1 MKGMEYIINMV
12 KRAWITGLV
21 VGVSLLASGCDYSAV
36 PENANVA
43 VNIADGSVTSQET
56 SSSTQEVSSNESNEP
71 SEVPLLTIDREH
83 TLQVNGEA
91 IDIICTYGISGN
103 RKDDYLFL
111 APSFVQL
118 GIKLKSDN
126 PRYKV
131 KVGGLHSDVATK
143 SGYSSYNG
151 IIQDSLDLRY
161 NDSPYGGYTIDSLN
175 SYENLFLVEGVLENQ
190 NFINAWYGYFYN
202 NSYHNDGKKLS
213 ENSIRYYCDGAIS
226 RTVWNIV
233 IDDTETGSSYSNY
246 IADSIF
252 MKCK

>member
-1 MKGMEYIINMV
+1 MRRV
-12 KRAWITGLV
+12 WITGLIV
-21 VGVSLLASGCDYSAV
+21 SVSLLASGCAYTTV

-43 VNIADGSVTSQET
+43 VNIADGSVTSQGDN
-56 SSSTQEVSSNESNEP
+56 SSTQEVSSNEPTEP

-91 IDIICTYGISGN
+91 IDIICTYGISGS

-118 GIKLKSDN
+118 SVKLKSYN
-126 PRYKV
+126 TRYKV

-143 SGYSSYNG
+143 SRYSEYNG

-161 NDSPYGGYTIDSLN
+161 NDSPNGGYTIDLAN
-175 SYENLFLVEGVLENQ
+175 PYENLFLVEGVLENQ
-190 NFINAWYGYFYN
+190 NFINAWFGYFYN
-202 NSYHNDGKKLS
+202 NYYHNDGKKLS
-213 ENSIRYYCDGAIS
+213 EYNIRSYCSGAIS

-233 IDDTETGSSYSNY
+233 IDDTDTGSSYSNY

-252 MKCK
+252 MSCKEIQ

>member
-1 MKGMEYIINMV
+1 MKGMEYISNMV
-12 KRAWITGLV
+12 KRAWITCLV
-21 VGVSLLASGCDYSAV
+21 VGVSLLASGCDYSTV

-43 VNIADGSVTSQET
+43 VNIADGSVTSQEN
-56 SSSTQEVSSNESNEP
+56 SSLTQETSSNESNEP

-91 IDIICTYGISGN
+91 IDIICTYGISGS

-118 GIKLKSDN
+118 SVKLKSDN

-143 SGYSSYNG
+143 SRYSEYNG

-175 SYENLFLVEGVLENQ
+175 SYENLFLVEGVLESQ
-190 NFINAWYGYFYN
+190 SFMSAWYGYFYN

>member
-1 MKGMEYIINMV
+1 MKN
-12 KRAWITGLV
+12 RAWITSLI
-21 VGVSLLASGCDYSAV
+21 VGVSLFASGCTYSTV

-43 VNIADGSVTSQET
+43 VNIADGSVTSQEVDN
-56 SSSTQEVSSNESNEP
+56 STKETVTNESTEP

-91 IDIICTYGISGN
+91 IDIVCTYGISGN

-118 GIKLKSDN
+118 GVKLKSDN
-126 PRYKV
+126 SRYKV

-143 SGYSSYNG
+143 SRYSEYNG

-175 SYENLFLVEGVLENQ
+175 PYENLFLVEGVLESQ
-190 NFINAWYGYFYN
+190 SFMSAWFGYFYN
-202 NSYHNDGKKLS
+202 NYYHNSGKKLS
-213 ENSIRYYCDGAIS
+213 ENDIRYYCDGAIS

>member
-1 MKGMEYIINMV
+1 MKGMEYISNMV

-21 VGVSLLASGCDYSAV
+21 VSVGLLASGCAYSTV

-43 VNIADGSVTSQET
+43 VNIADGSVTSQEN
-56 SSSTQEVSSNESNEP
+56 SSLTQETSSNESNEP

-118 GIKLKSDN
+118 GVKLKSDN
-126 PRYKV
+126 TRYKV

-143 SGYSSYNG
+143 SRYSEYNG

-161 NDSPYGGYTIDSLN
+161 NDSTNGGYTIDSLN

-202 NSYHNDGKKLS
+202 NYYHNSGKKLN
-213 ENSIRYYCDGAIS
+213 ENDIRYYCDGAIS

-252 MKCK
+252 MKCR

>member
-1 MKGMEYIINMV
+1 MK
-12 KRAWITGLV
+12 RSWITGLV
-21 VGVSLLASGCDYSAV
+21 ISVGLLASGCAYSAV

-43 VNIADGSVTSQET
+43 VNIADGSVTSQEN
-56 SSSTQEVSSNESNEP
+56 SSLTQETSSNESNEP

-91 IDIICTYGISGN
+91 IDIICTYGISGS

-118 GIKLKSDN
+118 SVKLKSDN
-126 PRYKV
+126 TRYKV

-143 SGYSSYNG
+143 SRYSEYNG

-175 SYENLFLVEGVLENQ
+175 SYENLFLVEGVLESQ
-190 NFINAWYGYFYN
+190 SFMSAWYGYFYN

>member
-1 MKGMEYIINMV
+1 MR
-12 KRAWITGLV
+12 KRAWILGLV
-21 VGVSLLASGCDYSAV
+21 IGVSLLASGCAYSTV

-43 VNIADGSVTSQET
+43 VNIADGSVTGNVDN
-56 SSSTQEVSSNESNEP
+56 SSTQDVSSNESTEP

-83 TLQVNGEA
+83 TLQVSGET

-118 GIKLKSDN
+118 GVKLKSDN
-126 PRYKV
+126 PKYKV
-131 KVGGLHSDVATK
+131 KVGGLHSDVSTK
-143 SGYSSYNG
+143 SGYSEFNG
-151 IIQDSLDLRY
+151 IVQDSLDLRY
-161 NDSPYGGYTIDSLN
+161 NDSPNGGYTIDSVN
-175 SYENLFLVEGVLENQ
+175 PYENLFLVEGVLENQ

-202 NSYHNDGKKLS
+202 NGYTNTGRKLN
-213 ENSIRYYCDGAIS
+213 EYDIRSRCSGAIS

-246 IADSIF
+246 ITDSIF
-252 MKCK
+252 MGCSNK